1 MLMAWSPLIRI
12 RTTISGGFPA
22 VRAWCSLAVLDFD
35 RRKEQAMAAENP
47 YGFAPTDNQPIRY
60 LDRIRNYYLTLG
72 YGKPYSWAHY
82 VDAPFTPLAKP
93 VADSRVALVT
103 TAAPYQPDAGDQ
115 GPWSA
120 YNSKAKFYQVYSGD
134 TAEDHD
140 LRISHIGIDRKHTS
154 QEDSNS
160 WFPLPMLRRMAEE
173 GVIGE
178 VSPRFFGSPTNRSH
192 RTTIEVDAAEI
203 VQGIKEDGADV
214 AVLVA
219 N

>member
-1 MLMAWSPLIRI
+1 MS
-12 RTTISGGFPA
+12 
-22 VRAWCSLAVLDFD
+22 D
-35 RRKEQAMAAENP
+35 ENP
-47 YGFAPTDNQPIRY
+47 YGFARSDDRPIQY
-60 LDRIRNYYLTLG
+60 MQRIREYYQTLG
-72 YGKPYSWAHY
+72 YGKPYEWAHY

-93 VADSRVALVT
+93 LAESSVALVT

-134 TAEDHD
+134 SSEDHD

-154 QEDSNS
+154 QEDSGT
-160 WFPLPMLRRMAEE
+160 WFPLPALRLMAEE
-173 GVIGE
+173 GRIGA
-178 VSPRFFGSPTNRSH
+178 VAPRFHGAPTNRSH

-203 VQGIKEDGADV
+203 VSRIKEDQADV
-214 AVLVA
+214 AILAA

>member
-1 MLMAWSPLIRI
+1 MAE
-12 RTTISGGFPA
+12 
-22 VRAWCSLAVLDFD
+22 D
-35 RRKEQAMAAENP
+35 NP
-47 YGFAPTDNQPIRY
+47 YGFAPPDDRPIPY
-60 LDRIRNYYLTLG
+60 LHRIRTYYEALG
-72 YGKPYSWAHY
+72 YGKPYAWAHY

-93 VADSRVALVT
+93 LSQSRVALVT
-103 TAAPYQPDAGDQ
+103 TAAPYQPEAGDQ

-120 YNSKAKFYQVYSGD
+120 YNSQAKFYQVYSGD

-173 GVIGE
+173 GRVGE
-178 VSPRFFGSPTNRSH
+178 VAPRFHGAPTNRSH

-203 VQGIKEDGADV
+203 VSRIKEDRADV
-214 AVLVA
+214 AILVA